1 MLRTQSLTAQSKLF
15 RLVTLLVLAVTAS
28 SCAWLDVKQ
37 RNLIYRPTPSLA
49 ASMQGLRASDQR
61 YFIDIAPAAQSGP
74 ERERIELWWLPHEN
88 KSAPTLLYCHG
99 TFRHLEQNLP
109 KINAL
114 REAGFSILA
123 VEYRGWGQSS
133 AITPSEKTILH
144 DAELAFAELR
154 KREPRAQ
161 QRVIFGHSM
170 GTGVAV
176 DLASRLPQSGVL
188 GDALGGV
195 ILESAFTSFPD
206 IAGEVGWYGRL
217 LAWLNNER
225 FASLEKIQKIKV
237 PLLMLH
243 GQRDTTVPAKLGK
256 ILFDAANEPKR
267 WVLLENGKHS
277 DLHAAHAA
285 EYQGA
290 VKEFIRNLQ
299 STAQPA
305 LSAKP

>member
-1 MLRTQSLTAQSKLF
+1 MKNPQSLTARHTLF
-15 RLVTLLVLAVTAS
+15 KLVTATLLAMLMS
-28 SCAWLDVKQ
+28 SCAWLDIKQ
-37 RNLIYRPTPSLA
+37 RNIIYRPTPSA
-49 ASMQGLRASDQR
+49 TASTQGLRTSDQR
-61 YFIDIAPAAQSGP
+61 YFIDIAPAAQVGS
-74 ERERIELWWLPHEN
+74 ERERIELWWLPHTD

-133 AITPSEKTILH
+133 PITPSEKTILH
-144 DAELAFAELR
+144 DAQLALAELI

-176 DLASRLPQSGVL
+176 DLASNSSQSK
-188 GDALGGV
+188 ALSGV

-217 LAWLNNER
+217 VAWLNNER
-225 FASLEKIQKIKV
+225 FASLEKIQKVKL

-243 GQRDTTVPAKLGK
+243 GQLDTTVPAKLGRT
-256 ILFDAANEPKR
+256 LFDAANEPKR
-267 WVLLENGKHS
+267 WVLLEKGKHS
-277 DLHAAHAA
+277 DLHQAHAA
-285 EYQGA
+285 EYQA
-290 VKEFIRNLQ
+290 AIKEFILKLQ
-299 STAQPA
+299 SPLTLPT
-305 LSAKP
+305 SPKP